1 MTAMNAFA
9 RDGGAYLIADTAAYH
24 HDGRIMGFYEKVVT
38 DARLAMMI
46 GICGRAAREVEDRIE
61 AWLADQPDQTT
72 AFARLSAFLCQLVD
86 EAEEEDDGEAGDLP
100 DGIRLTLA
108 WWDADAQEGRCA
120 IIASTPDLAG
130 GAETFA
136 LRPVRTM
143 FMPALEGADP
153 WPGHSFDPETDA
165 LALAEHQRRCDHG
178 DGRARV
184 GGQMILYR
192 VAADSITSR
201 ELRRWSDLIGRPI
214 MVTT

>member
-9 RDGGAYLIADTAAYH
+9 RDDGAYLIADTAAYH
-24 HDGRIMGFYEKVVT
+24 HDGRVLAFREKVVT

-46 GICGRAAREVEDRIE
+46 GICGRTARDVEDRIE
-61 AWLADQPDQTT
+61 AWLATQPEQAT

-86 EAEEEDDGEAGDLP
+86 EADEADDGEAGDLP

-120 IIASTPDLAG
+120 IMASTPDLAG
-130 GAETFA
+130 GAEPFT
-136 LRPVRTM
+136 LRPVRTL
-143 FMPALEGADP
+143 FMPALGAVDP
-153 WPGHSFDPETDA
+153 WPGHSFDPEADG
-165 LALAEHQRRCDHG
+165 LALSEHQRRCDHG

-192 VAADSITSR
+192 VDANGITSR
-201 ELRRWSDLIGRPI
+201 EICRWPDLIGRPV
-214 MVTT
+214 MVAA